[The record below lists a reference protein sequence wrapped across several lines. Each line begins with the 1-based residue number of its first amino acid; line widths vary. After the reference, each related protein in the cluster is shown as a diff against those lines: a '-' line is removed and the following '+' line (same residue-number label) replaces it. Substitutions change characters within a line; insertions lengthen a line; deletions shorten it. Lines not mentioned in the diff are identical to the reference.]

1 MSHGRTIAII
11 DVGSNSVRLLIARE
25 LSSAAFEVV
34 DEERFDARLGEGQLG
49 GNLTAAGMERGL
61 RALRI
66 MCQLANSFSPTSTV
80 VVGTEALRRAP
91 NRHEFVAR
99 AREQTGMA
107 VRVLSAPEEAYA
119 GFLGV
124 INSTSLRDGHL
135 LDIGGGSLELMS
147 VRDRVLVEAQSA
159 PLGAIYAT
167 EQYFRSDPPSAKDVR
182 ALRKA
187 VRAQF
192 KVSERSETLYGSG
205 GAVRNLAR
213 LIRIR
218 RGYPLRR
225 LHGFIIPRREM
236 RRAATTL
243 LKATPEERRRIPGLN
258 PSRADIL
265 PAAAAVIDEVMEM
278 TGAATLT
285 VAGQGLREGVLWQEL
300 RGESATL
307 PDVRTAS
314 ISGLARANGVD
325 ELAAEP
331 VVTTAALLFAAT
343 QPLHG
348 LGDSELALLLAA
360 ARLAGIGMHVD
371 YYNRDR
377 HAEYLVHSG
386 DLHGFEH
393 REIVLVA
400 ALVRSATSGTPDLS
414 SYRMVTEPEDPRR
427 AAVLASLLGCA
438 RAVRR
443 RVPSPV
449 LGIEATVEAAGFCLQ
464 LTSRAPLEAEMYD
477 LERQQKRFES
487 VFKTP
492 LLLAARRQ
500 D

>member
-1 MSHGRTIAII
+1 MVYGRTIAII
-11 DVGSNSVRLLIARE
+11 DVGSNSVRLLVARE
-25 LSSAAFEVV
+25 LSAAAFEVV
-34 DEERFDARLGEGQLG
+34 DEERFDARLGEGQAG
-49 GNLTAAGMERGL
+49 GDLTPAGMERGL

-66 MCQLANSFSPTSTV
+66 MCQLANSFSPASTV

-91 NRHEFVAR
+91 NAHEFVLR
-99 AREQTGMA
+99 AREQTGMPL
-107 VRVLSAPEEAYA
+107 RVLTAIEEAYA

-124 INSTSLRDGHL
+124 INSTGLRDGHL
-135 LDIGGGSLELMS
+135 LDIGGGSLELIS
-147 VRDRVLVEAQSA
+147 VHDRVMVEAQSA

-167 EQYFRSDPPSAKDVR
+167 ERYFRSDPPSAKDVR

-192 KVSERSETLYGSG
+192 KVAERSETLYGSG

-213 LIRIR
+213 LMRIR

-225 LHGFIIPRREM
+225 LHEFVIPRREM
-236 RRAATTL
+236 RRVTTTL
-243 LKATPEERRRIPGLN
+243 LKATPDERRRIPGMN
-258 PSRADIL
+258 PARADIL
-265 PAAAAVIDEVMEM
+265 PAAAVVIDEVMEM
-278 TGAATLT
+278 TGATTLT

-300 RGESATL
+300 RGESAIL
-307 PDVRTAS
+307 PDVRSAS

-331 VVTTAALLFAAT
+331 VVTAAALLFAAT

-348 LGDSELALLLAA
+348 FGDDELGLLLAA

-393 REIVLVA
+393 REIVIVA
-400 ALVRSATSGTPDLS
+400 ALVRSAASGTPDLS
-414 SYRMVTEPEDPRR
+414 PYRTIIDSEDPRR

-449 LGIEATVEAAGFCLQ
+449 LGIEASIEPGGFQLE
-464 LTSRAPLEAEMYD
+464 LTSRAPLEAEIYD
-477 LERQQKRFES
+477 LERQQKRFEV

-492 LLLAARRQ
+492 LILVARRQ

>member
-1 MSHGRTIAII
+1 MARGRTVAVI
-11 DVGSNSVRLLIARE
+11 DVGSNSVRLLVARE
-25 LSSAAFEVV
+25 LSDEAFEVI
-34 DEERFDARLGEGQLG
+34 DEERFDARIGEGQAG
-49 GNLTAAGMERGL
+49 GDLTAEGMQRGL
-61 RALRI
+61 KALRI
-66 MCQLANSFSPTSTV
+66 MCQVANSFGPDSTV

-91 NRHEFVAR
+91 NGNEFVEC
-99 AREQTGMA
+99 AREQTGMV
-107 VRVLSAPEEAYA
+107 VRVLSVAEEAHA

-124 INSTSLRDGHL
+124 INSTGLRDGHL

-147 VRDRVLVEAQSA
+147 VRDRALVRAESA

-167 EQYFRSDPPSAKDVR
+167 ERYFRTDPPSAKD
-182 ALRKA
+182 LRGLRRA

-192 KVSERSETLYGSG
+192 KSTERSEVLYGSG

-236 RRAATTL
+236 RRVANTL
-243 LKATPEERRRIPGLN
+243 LKSSPEERRRIPGMN
-258 PSRADIL
+258 PGRSDIL

-285 VAGQGLREGVLWQEL
+285 VGGQGLREGLLWQEL
-300 RGESATL
+300 RGENAIL
-307 PDVRTAS
+307 PDVRSAS
-314 ISGLARANGVD
+314 IGGLARANGVE
-325 ELAAEP
+325 ELVGEP
-331 VVTTAALLFAAT
+331 VVNSAALLFAAT

-360 ARLAGIGMHVD
+360 TRLAEIGMHVD
-371 YYNRDR
+371 FYNRDR

-386 DLHGFEH
+386 DLHGFDH
-393 REIVLVA
+393 REIVLLA
-400 ALVRSATSGTPDLS
+400 SLVRCAASGTPDLTP
-414 SYRMVTEPEDPRR
+414 YRALIEPDDMRR
-427 AAVLASLLGCA
+427 AAMLASLLGCA
-438 RAVRR
+438 RALHR

-449 LGIEATVEAAGFCLQ
+449 LGIEATIHWDGFRLQ
-464 LTSRAPLEAEMYD
+464 LSSRAPLDAELYE

-487 VFKTP
+487 VFRVP
-492 LLLAARRQ
+492 LLAMVRPQ

>member
-1 MSHGRTIAII
+1 MTQGRTIAVI
-11 DVGSNSVRLLIARE
+11 DVGSNSVRLLVARE
-25 LSSAAFEVV
+25 LSPAAFEVI
-34 DEERFDARLGEGQLG
+34 DEERFDARIGEGQAG
-49 GNLTAAGMERGL
+49 GDLTPAGMERGL

-66 MCQLANSFSPTSTV
+66 MCQVANSFSPTSTV
-80 VVGTEALRRAP
+80 IVGTEALRRAP
-91 NRHEFVAR
+91 NGHEFVAR
-99 AREQTGMA
+99 AREQTGMP

-124 INSTSLRDGHL
+124 INSTGLRDGHL
-135 LDIGGGSLELMS
+135 LDIGGGSVELMV
-147 VRDRVLVEAQSA
+147 VRDRNLVNAESA

-167 EQYFRSDPPSAKDVR
+167 ERYFRSDPPSVKDVR

-192 KVSERSETLYGSG
+192 KAGDRSETLYGAG

-225 LHGFIIPRREM
+225 LHGFVIPRREM
-236 RRAATTL
+236 RRTAAAL

-258 PSRADIL
+258 PVRADIL

-300 RGESATL
+300 RGESARL

-331 VVTTAALLFAAT
+331 VVNTAALLFAAT

-348 LGDSELALLLAA
+348 FGDGELALLLAA

-386 DLHGFEH
+386 DLLGFEH

-400 ALVRSATSGTPDLS
+400 ALVRCAASGTPDLS
-414 SYRMVTEPEDPRR
+414 PYRMLIEADDPRR
-427 AAVLASLLGCA
+427 AAMLASLLGCA

-449 LGIEATVEAAGFCLQ
+449 LGIEANVHTGSLRLE
-464 LTSRAPLEAEMYD
+464 LTSRAPLDAELYD

-487 VFKTP
+487 VFKTA
-492 LLLAARRQ
+492 LSVTARRQ
-500 D
+500 A

>member
-1 MSHGRTIAII
+1 MPRSILSFLSTILLVAL
-11 DVGSNSVRLLIARE
+11 VSAGSA
-25 LSSAAFEVV
+25 
-34 DEERFDARLGEGQLG
+34 
-49 GNLTAAGMERGL
+49 M
-61 RALRI
+61 
-66 MCQLANSFSPTSTV
+66 P
-80 VVGTEALRRAP
+80 
-91 NRHEFVAR
+91 AR
-99 AREQTGMA
+99 AETGFTL
-107 VRVLSAPEEAYA
+107 RVLSAPEEAYV

-124 INSTSLRDGHL
+124 INSTALREGYL
-135 LDIGGGSLELMS
+135 LDIGGGSLELIR
-147 VRDRVLVEAQSA
+147 VRDRVMVEAQSA

-167 EQYFRSDPPSAKDVR
+167 ERYLRADPPSAKDVR

-187 VRAQF
+187 VRAEYR
-192 KVSERSETLYGSG
+192 VGERSETLYGSG

-213 LIRIR
+213 LARIR
-218 RGYPLRR
+218 ANYPLRR
-225 LHGFIIPRREM
+225 LHGFVISRREV
-236 RRAATTL
+236 RRLATTL
-243 LKATPEERRRIPGLN
+243 LRVTAEERRQIPGIN
-258 PSRADIL
+258 TARADIL
-265 PAAAAVIDEVMEM
+265 PAAATVIDELMEM

-300 RGESATL
+300 RGENATV

-331 VVTTAALLFAAT
+331 VVNAAALLFAAT

-348 LGDSELALLLAA
+348 MGEAELSLLLAA

-386 DLHGFEH
+386 DLHGFTH

-400 ALVRSATSGTPDLS
+400 ALVRCAATGAPDFS
-414 SYRMVTEPEDPRR
+414 PYRTVIEADDPRR
-427 AAVLASLLGCA
+427 ATMLASLLGCA
-438 RAVRR
+438 RAIRR

-449 LGIEATVEAAGFCLQ
+449 LGIEASIETAGFRLR
-464 LTSRAPLEAEMYD
+464 LTSRAPLDAEVYD

-487 VFKTP
+487 VFKMP
-492 LLLAARRQ
+492 LLIKERRQ

>member
-1 MSHGRTIAII
+1 MAQGRTIAVI
-11 DVGSNSVRLLIARE
+11 DVGSNSVRLLVARE
-25 LSSAAFEVV
+25 LSSAAFEVI
-34 DEERFDARLGEGQLG
+34 DEERFDARLGEGQDG
-49 GNLTAAGMERGL
+49 GDLTPGGMERGL

-66 MCQLANSFSPTSTV
+66 MSEVANSFSPTSTV

-91 NRHEFVAR
+91 NGHEFVAQ
-99 AREQTGMA
+99 AREQTGISI
-107 VRVLSAPEEAYA
+107 RVLSAPEEAYA

-124 INSTSLRDGHL
+124 INSTGLRDGHL
-135 LDIGGGSLELMS
+135 LDIGGGSLELMN

-167 EQYFRSDPPSAKDVR
+167 ERYFRSDPPSTKDVR
-182 ALRKA
+182 TLRKA

-192 KVSERSETLYGSG
+192 NVGDPSETLYGSG

-213 LIRIR
+213 LMRIR

-225 LHGFIIPRREM
+225 LHGFVIPRREM
-236 RRAATTL
+236 RRVTTTL
-243 LKATPEERRRIPGLN
+243 LKATPDERRRIPGMN
-258 PSRADIL
+258 PARADIL
-265 PAAAAVIDEVMEM
+265 PAAAVVIDEVMEM
-278 TGAATLT
+278 TGATTLT

-300 RGESATL
+300 RGQSATL

-331 VVTTAALLFAAT
+331 VVNTAALLFTAT
-343 QPLHG
+343 ESLHG
-348 LGDSELALLLAA
+348 FGDNELALLLAA

-371 YYNRDR
+371 FYNRDR

-400 ALVRSATSGTPDLS
+400 ALVRSAASGTPDLS
-414 SYRMVTEPEDPRR
+414 PYRTLIEPEDPRR
-427 AAVLASLLGCA
+427 AAVLASLLGVA

-449 LGIEATVEAAGFCLQ
+449 LGIEARAEPEGVHLQ
-464 LTSRAPLEAEMYD
+464 LTSRAPLDAEIYD

-492 LLLAARRQ
+492 LLITARRQ